1 MSLIR
6 MLTIAVA
13 VLLPAS
19 WTIAKAGD
27 EAAGSSETKT
37 TKKSKKSKK
46 DDGTTKTETES
57 ETTKTNTDSD
67 KK

>member
-13 VLLPAS
+13 VLLPTS
-19 WTIAKAGD
+19 WTIAKAGE
-27 EAAGSSETKT
+27 EATGSEETKT

-57 ETTKTNTDSD
+57 ETKTKTDMD

>member
-1 MSLIR
+1 

-27 EAAGSSETKT
+27 EAAGSMETKT

-46 DDGTTKTETES
+46 DDGTAKTETDTE
-57 ETTKTNTDSD
+57 TKTKTDSD

>member
-1 MSLIR
+1 MN
-6 MLTIAVA
+6 LTRILFVALAV
-13 VLLPAS
+13 VLPAS

-27 EAAGSSETKT
+27 EAAPSETKT

-46 DDGTTKTETES
+46 ADGTSDEKTETTKTE
-57 ETTKTNTDSD
+57 